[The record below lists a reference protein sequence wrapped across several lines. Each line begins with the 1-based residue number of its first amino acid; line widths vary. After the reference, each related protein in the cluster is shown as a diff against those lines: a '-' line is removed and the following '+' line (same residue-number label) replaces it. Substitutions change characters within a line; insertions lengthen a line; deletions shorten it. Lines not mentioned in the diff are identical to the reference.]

1 MVFSRRFSEGFK
13 FQLLSKGGHAEQ
25 NPRKKKMQSPSGP
38 FCSLQELERTP
49 EEPRNHDD
57 ARSNRN

>member
-25 NPRKKKMQSPSGP
+25 NPRKKKCKALADP
-38 FCSLQELERTP
+38 FAACKSLKEPQKNLETMMTP
-49 EEPRNHDD
+49 D
-57 ARSNRN
+57 